1 MRELR
6 TATLQLVIQGLCT
19 TSQDDVQK
27 ASCGSGE
34 CLPTIVQ
41 LEAGKIYGRDTDE
54 SFYNAD
60 DVLVYVLLDIAWWW
74 TAKAC
79 LGVAG
84 HDLRILNV
92 CSFLRRAPD
101 VRCHVIEKGFSR

>member
-60 DVLVYVLLDIAWWW
+60 DVLVYVLLDMTCAFS
-74 TAKAC
+74 TFVVSC
-79 LGVAG
+79 VVRLMSVAT
-84 HDLRILNV
+84 L
-92 CSFLRRAPD
+92 
-101 VRCHVIEKGFSR
+101 